1 MFKKIALCAMLV
13 LILAPASVM
22 AAGQQ
27 GQGQCIGNEAGSCLH
42 AQHRMAGDAT
52 VQEKFQDGP
61 GQGSGNAYRNGD
73 VQMLRT
79 RSCDQTGEQDHAM
92 VQNMTRNQIRSG
104 SDSVLAGESRGA
116 GSNGGNCSGNCSTL
130 QKQGGLSDS
139 VQNRYGLSMGNGQ
152 NALTSSAG
160 QPGNQGRSA
169 GEISPTLLSQ
179 SDTTPLTDAET
190 KDIQFM
196 REEEQM
202 AHDLY
207 THWAGMYTIPV
218 FSNIAQSET
227 MHVNKVQLLIDR
239 YNLQALPIGNASVG
253 YNNPVIQSLYTSLLK
268 QGDAS
273 QTGALEAGLA
283 IEIQDI
289 SDLDKAIANTTRADI
304 TQVYTNL
311 LQGSENHKSAFLQVL
326 GQ

>member
-27 GQGQCIGNEAGSCLH
+27 GQAQGICNEAGTCLH
-42 AQHRMAGDAT
+42 VQHRMAGDAT
-52 VQEKFQDGP
+52 VQEKFQN
-61 GQGSGNAYRNGD
+61 GQGQGNGIVSQNGD
-73 VQMLRT
+73 ARMVRN
-79 RSCDQTGEQDHAM
+79 RSCDQTGEQDHTMAR
-92 VQNMTRNQIRSG
+92 NMTRDQIRLGFDSG
-104 SDSVLAGESRGA
+104 LAGETRGA
-116 GSNGGNCSGNCSTL
+116 GSNGGNCSGNCSAVRN
-130 QKQGGLSDS
+130 QSGLSDS
-139 VQNRYGLSMGNGQ
+139 VQNRYGLTMENSQ
-152 NALTSSAG
+152 NAQTSMAG
-160 QPGNQGRSA
+160 QHGSRDQKAEGIA
-169 GEISPTLLSQ
+169 PTLLSQ

-207 THWAGMYTIPV
+207 AHWAGMYALPV

-227 MHVNKVQLLIDR
+227 MHVNKVQLLIER
-239 YNLQALPIGNASVG
+239 YNLQAFPIGNASAG
-253 YNNPVIQSLYTSLLK
+253 YTNPEIQSLYSSLLQK
-268 QGDAS
+268 GDAS

-289 SDLDKAIANTTRADI
+289 SDLDKVIANTTRADI

-311 LQGSENHKSAFLQVL
+311 LQGSENHKSAFLQTL

>member
-22 AAGQQ
+22 AAGPQ
-27 GQGQCIGNEAGSCLH
+27 GQAPGIGKEAGSCLH
-42 AQHRMAGDAT
+42 VQHQIASDTTA
-52 VQEKFQDGP
+52 QEKFQNGQ
-61 GQGSGNAYRNGD
+61 GQGSGIASQNGD

-92 VQNMTRNQIRSG
+92 VRNMTRDQIRLNSYSG
-104 SDSVLAGESRGA
+104 LAGENRGA
-116 GSNGGNCSGNCSTL
+116 GSNSGNCSGNCSAL
-130 QKQGGLSDS
+130 QKQGGQADS
-139 VQNRYGLSMGNGQ
+139 AQNRFGLTMGNDQ
-152 NALTSSAG
+152 NILISSGG
-160 QPGNQGRSA
+160 QPGFQGRSS
-169 GEISPTLLSQ
+169 GGISPTLLPQ
-179 SDTTPLTDAET
+179 SDTTPLTET
-190 KDIQFM
+190 ETGNIVFM

-207 THWAGMYTIPV
+207 AHWAGMYTIPV
-218 FSNIAQSET
+218 FSNIAESET
-227 MHVNKVQLLIDR
+227 MHLNKVQLLIER
-239 YNLQALPIGNASVG
+239 YNLQAAPVGNASVG
-253 YNNPVIQSLYTSLLK
+253 YNNPVIQSLYNSLLK

-273 QTGALEAGLA
+273 QNGALEAGLS

-289 SDLDKAIANTTRADI
+289 SDLNKAIANTTRADI

-311 LQGSENHKSAFLQVL
+311 RQGSENHKSAFLQAL